1 MRTSLFWKGEMACVK
16 KRKGSTFSLLIMTA
30 VLALFQGT
38 MAPAQ
43 TVQPVIVEYTGK
55 AAGRFQVT
63 NTSLAPMAV
72 VLEPKSFSIGS
83 DGKGKFRALDPTI
96 HVDLST
102 MSFRL
107 EPQQSYYIFYKAQAD
122 TLPAWFTVYAVF
134 SPVAREDGLKL
145 RIMLPHTVYL
155 YQKKPVNKDAIR
167 IQQAVYRVG
176 TNTVVCD
183 IDNQSS
189 SLVRVQEVHVVGGK
203 ESVQA
208 DGFPLLPGS
217 PRHLEISWKQPDPP
231 SYLLL
236 RFPHFV
242 LKEPLSIKNE

>member
-1 MRTSLFWKGEMACVK
+1 MQASLSWKGAVMCVK
-16 KRKGSTFSLLIMTA
+16 RRKCATFALLIMA
-30 VLALFQGT
+30 LVFVLFQGT
-38 MAPAQ
+38 IAPAQ

-72 VLEPKSFSIGS
+72 VLEPKSFSIGP
-83 DGKGKFRALDPTI
+83 DGKGKFRPLDPTI

-107 EPQQSYYIFYKAQAD
+107 EPQQSYYIFYKAHAD

-134 SPVAREDGLKL
+134 SPVAKEDGLKL

-155 YQKKPVNKDAIR
+155 YQKKPVAKDAIR
-167 IQQAVYRVG
+167 IQQAVYRAS

-183 IDNQSS
+183 LLNPSS

-217 PRHLEISWKQPDPP
+217 PRHLEITWKQPDPP

-242 LKEPLSIKNE
+242 LKEPLNVTNE